1 MHFGENFSKMRKMK
15 DFFKQRGFW
24 LLLACTLLAVLSAR
38 RFDANPPAW
47 VYEVMTRK

>member
-1 MHFGENFSKMRKMK
+1 MRFGENFSKDAENER
-15 DFFKQRGFW
+15 FFKQRGFW
-24 LLLACTLLAVLSAR
+24 LLLACTLLAVLSAW

>member
-1 MHFGENFSKMRKMK
+1 MRKMK
-15 DFFKQRGFW
+15 DFFKQRGGW
-24 LLLACTLLAVLSAR
+24 LLLACTLLAVLSAW

>member
-1 MHFGENFSKMRKMK
+1 MRKMK

-24 LLLACTLLAVLSAR
+24 LLLACTLVLSAW